1 MSVESVPL
9 KPETFVFYPLRKGV
23 LVTDSWFCA
32 DRHRF
37 AVSGLDEIW
46 ERDGGIQPCRRAAL
60 EVIWAEAVLALVV
73 VAVFTVTVGPSRL
86 LYGLAGLDLG
96 FALALAALSSYRWP
110 RSHELWGNYQGRPT
124 LLFAS
129 PEKVEFHK
137 VCRAARRAIDHRLE
151 QSD

>member
-9 KPETFVFYPLRKGV
+9 KPETYVFYPLRKGV

-46 ERDGGIQPCRRAAL
+46 ERNGAIQPGRRAAL
-60 EVIWAEAVLALVV
+60 EVIWAEAALVMVAVGVLA
-73 VAVFTVTVGPSRL
+73 VAIGPSWWL
-86 LYGLAGLDLG
+86 FALAGLNLG
-96 FALALAALSSYRWP
+96 FSLGLMALSSLRWP
-110 RSHELWGNYQGRPT
+110 RPRELWGTYQGRPT
-124 LLFAS
+124 LLFSS

-137 VCRAARRAIDHRLE
+137 VCRATRRAIDHRLA
-151 QSD
+151 QTD